1 MLKFLNLIV
10 SSKSELRTFTLNV
23 SLEMLQLTEK
33 AKINYYVLL
42 EKLNDRT
49 LPILI
54 YMISLIYFNSFYFLF
69 LLVLVEKFIQT
80 AS

>member
-1 MLKFLNLIV
+1 
-10 SSKSELRTFTLNV
+10 
-23 SLEMLQLTEK
+23 MLQLTEK